1 MYISDTQPSSTP
13 IRLTEFSQ
21 GGQAVFTAAG
31 IGHLQKGPSFIQV
44 I

>member
-1 MYISDTQPSSTP
+1 MSDTQPSSTP

-21 GGQAVFTAAG
+21 GGQAVCTAAG
-31 IGHLQKGPSFIQV
+31 IGHLQKGPALMQV